1 MVQSAEWSLQQ
12 IYDRLG
18 VKLPSDSV
26 TGNLVT
32 IDAVHSRVH
41 KGETFIASYR
51 TADGA
56 PAADNADI
64 EILLQVGAALTPHF
78 VFENAAAGEAEL
90 ELFEGPTVN
99 AAGTPVT
106 AYNMDR
112 QAIQTATMTVTH
124 TPTLGGDGTR
134 ILHKALP
141 GGTHPRQ
148 SGSTTREGTEWNLK
162 RDTDYLIRLI
172 NRSGA
177 NSTLG
182 ITLQWYEE
190 PRIAV

>member
-1 MVQSAEWSLQQ
+1 MVQSAEFSLQQ
-12 IYDRLG
+12 IFDRLG
-18 VKLPSDSV
+18 IRLPVDEV
-26 TGNLVT
+26 TGGLKT
-32 IDAVHSRVH
+32 IDTVHAEIH
-41 KGETFIASYR
+41 EGETFVASYR

-56 PAADNADI
+56 PANDNADI
-64 EILLQVGAALTPHF
+64 EVLLRAGADLTPHL
-78 VFENAAAGEAEL
+78 VFEIAAAGEAEL
-90 ELFEGPTVN
+90 EMFEGPTVN

-106 AYNMDR
+106 AYNMNR
-112 QAIQTATMTVTH
+112 QATQIATMAVLH

-148 SGSTTREGTEWNLK
+148 SGSVARDDTEWNLK
-162 RDTDYLIRLI
+162 RDTDYMIRLI

-182 ITLQWYEE
+182 IVAQWYEH
-190 PRIAV
+190 V